1 MSQVPKTTCK
11 RPVVPTHELIFA
23 FLFRHDGVR
32 PAIKAHYVVLPGCQG
47 ETGRVSDGL
56 TTHPPPCYVSTNR
69 VPGPNDPPC
78 HRTRYCSGP
87 SLSIGF
93 SSLPTC
99 VIIQTRPS
107 DPPKGHPTKG
117 HPTLLIAPSLPPTAR
132 SVRSVP
138 VCPCVLWCVVSTCD

>member
-1 MSQVPKTTCK
+1 MSQVPKTTSK
-11 RPVVPTHELIFA
+11 RPVVPTHE
-23 FLFRHDGVR
+23 FRHNGVR
-32 PAIKAHYVVLPGCQG
+32 PAIKAHYDVLPRRQG

-56 TTHPPPCYVSTNR
+56 TTHPPPRYVSTNR
-69 VPGPNDPPC
+69 VPGPNEPPC
-78 HRTRYCSGP
+78 HRTRYCSSP

-99 VIIQTRPS
+99 LIIQTRPS

-132 SVRSVP
+132 SVCSV
-138 VCPCVLWCVVSTCD
+138 PCVLWCVVSTCD